1 MSGTCLR
8 GVQTTGDDSRGHRKP
23 PRGDLGTRG
32 RRREDRGRDQ
42 GRRRA
47 SAHEAPALGDLGDEL
62 VCTIAGSVLVAE
74 CSDFAGHCLLVKG
87 HDFEA

>member
-1 MSGTCLR
+1 MSMQWKWGTGGR
-8 GVQTTGDDSRGHRKP
+8 RGDDG
-23 PRGDLGTRG
+23 
-32 RRREDRGRDQ
+32 GRDQ

-74 CSDFAGHCLLVKG
+74 RSDFAGRCLLVKG
-87 HDFEA
+87 HTFEA